1 MDLQQRKGI
10 WDDGLHFKPK
20 GYDLIGQEVANKLI
34 ELLAKI
40 EKLNNAEAETEAVGG
55 IDK

>member
-1 MDLQQRKGI
+1 MDLRQRKSI

-40 EKLNNAEAETEAVGG
+40 EKLNNGEVETEPVGG